1 MAETLP
7 SPEPGSTVADLLLA
21 LDQGTQSSRCVLF
34 DRSGRQLVARSVEFP
49 QLRPR
54 PGWCEHCPAA
64 LVASTLQAAA
74 ACLGAAEVAWGPA
87 VSRRR
92 GTDGLWTDG
101 DNNKCRW
108 RVACVGVANQRET
121 CLAWDRASGEP
132 LGPCVVWHDARPADD
147 GTIDAARTALAREG
161 VPDDAALR
169 AATGLP
175 LSPYFSGPKLAW
187 LSEHCP
193 RVRAAFESD
202 AARVGTVDTLLAHWL
217 TGGPERADAAHVTD
231 LTNGARTLLLDLG
244 AGPGGDGRPRWSPR
258 LCRAFGV
265 PPTALPRLVGTAERV
280 GAVDPPDWVWTS
292 ASAPGVGPQLAPVK
306 VAWRAWGAGLDAA
319 AAGTPLAAGPD
330 PLAALRGAPLCGL
343 VGDQQG
349 AALGHRLGPGAA
361 KSTYGT
367 GCFLIVSTGPRVV
380 YSRRGLLTTPLA
392 RLGPLEDKTV
402 QTHWAL
408 EGSVAVAGSGVT
420 WLRDGLKLVATA
432 AETETVAAAVA
443 DDDADLAGL
452 TLVPAFAGLLA
463 PHWREDA
470 RGVLV
475 GLTHRTGRAHIVR
488 ALLESVA
495 AGCAEVLGAAAADCR
510 AAGVAGVLG
519 GGEGSTAGLHVDGG
533 MSANTL
539 LMRRQADWAGCNV
552 VRPRGSGE
560 ATARGAALAAAVG
573 CGLATA
579 ASLHGGDAAGD
590 AEELEVFRPA
600 WSDAQRA
607 AGLVRWRDAVARS
620 LRLCPAS
627 LVAADGAVPANC
639 SRCRNRSS
647 PLSGWAGICAALATG
662 LALGVTATAVWG
674 GRRRAM

>member
-244 AGPGGDGRPRWSPR
+244 AGPGGDGWAAVRFRWVDATGSPR
-258 LCRAFGV
+258 A
-265 PPTALPRLVGTAERV
+265 
-280 GAVDPPDWVWTS
+280 GA
-292 ASAPGVGPQLAPVK
+292 
-306 VAWRAWGAGLDAA
+306 
-319 AAGTPLAAGPD
+319 
-330 PLAALRGAPLCGL
+330 
-343 VGDQQG
+343 
-349 AALGHRLGPGAA
+349 
-361 KSTYGT
+361 
-367 GCFLIVSTGPRVV
+367 
-380 YSRRGLLTTPLA
+380 
-392 RLGPLEDKTV
+392 
-402 QTHWAL
+402 
-408 EGSVAVAGSGVT
+408 
-420 WLRDGLKLVATA
+420 
-432 AETETVAAAVA
+432 
-443 DDDADLAGL
+443 
-452 TLVPAFAGLLA
+452 
-463 PHWREDA
+463 
-470 RGVLV
+470 
-475 GLTHRTGRAHIVR
+475 
-488 ALLESVA
+488 
-495 AGCAEVLGAAAADCR
+495 GAAACA
-510 AAGVAGVLG
+510 
-519 GGEGSTAGLHVDGG
+519 
-533 MSANTL
+533 
-539 LMRRQADWAGCNV
+539 WAG
-552 VRPRGSGE
+552 
-560 ATARGAALAAAVG
+560 ATAAALAAW
-573 CGLATA
+573 A
-579 ASLHGGDAAGD
+579 ALRSGPPPRGRRAR
-590 AEELEVFRPA
+590 EE
-600 WSDAQRA
+600 
-607 AGLVRWRDAVARS
+607 RWRRRDR
-620 LRLCPAS
+620 
-627 LVAADGAVPANC
+627 G
-639 SRCRNRSS
+639 
-647 PLSGWAGICAALATG
+647 
-662 LALGVTATAVWG
+662 G
-674 GRRRAM
+674 GRRGHDDDDDDDDDDDGGEGASSDDAGPREDGPRRRGGGRSAGGERA